1 MATADILPHINASLN
16 AIALA
21 LLCTARVAIA
31 SKRIRTHRATMIAAL
46 AVSALF
52 LVSYLIY
59 HVTAPI
65 FVFRGEGA
73 IRPLYYSLLISH
85 VLLAAVAIPM
95 ILATAWLGLQRKD
108 FRHRRWA
115 RWTWPL
121 WVYVSLSGVL
131 VYLMLHH
138 LYL

>member
-1 MATADILPHINASLN
+1 MNTAEILPHVNALLNASACTLL
-16 AIALA
+16 LA
-21 LLCTARVAIA
+21 ARVQIA
-31 SKRIRTHRATMIAAL
+31 RRRIDSHRRLMLGAL
-46 AVSALF
+46 TVSAVF

-65 FVFRGEGA
+65 FVFRGEGPV
-73 IRPLYYSLLISH
+73 RPIYYMLLISH
-85 VLLAAVAIPM
+85 VFLAAVALPA
-95 ILATAWLGLQRKD
+95 ILVTAVLGWMRRD
-108 FRHRRWA
+108 GRHRRWA

-121 WVYVSLSGVL
+121 WVYVSVSGVV